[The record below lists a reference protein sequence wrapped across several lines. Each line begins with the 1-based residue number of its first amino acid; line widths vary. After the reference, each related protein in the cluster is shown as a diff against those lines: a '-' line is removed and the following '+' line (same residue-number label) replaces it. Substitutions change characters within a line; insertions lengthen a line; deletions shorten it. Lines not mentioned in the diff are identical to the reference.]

1 MALVKMGIGVAQTA
15 ARDYYDH
22 LARLRLRVGQIS
34 TDNRCRELED
44 LKRSHGWY
52 SPLGP
57 QARRM
62 GGAS

>member
-15 ARDYYDH
+15 ARDSDDH
-22 LARLRLRVGQIS
+22 LARLRLRLGQIS
-34 TDNRCRELED
+34 IDNRCCELED
-44 LKRSHGWY
+44 LKRSHGWR

-57 QARRM
+57 QARTM